1 MTRKF
6 AKETPVML
14 LCRRPIFAA
23 DLKVWAYE
31 LLRSDGPLA
40 SPAQAGE
47 VRELLAPEIWGPG
60 KPLWLMVSGEF
71 LKQGLVADLPA
82 AQIILE
88 VEPRALEDPEVRRG
102 LTAWTE
108 AGYRLALGWVEEP
121 SGSGMDGL
129 PLSLLKVE
137 FGALSG
143 TRPPAGLAGA
153 GNRPLTLVAAGLT
166 QPAQF
171 REALTAGFTYAQG
184 SFYRRREEGSAPRT
198 RRFAVNYVKILN
210 ELGQSS
216 LNFPRF
222 AALIQSN
229 PPLVHRLLS
238 YLNSA
243 FFGLPCRVHSVEQ
256 ALLLL
261 GEEELRK
268 WAALV
273 IIHHLGEGH
282 PEELF
287 LLSLI
292 RARLAER
299 LAQQAKMDSASEMFL
314 IGLLS
319 LVDVYLGQPLEA
331 LLAELPLCPVILDAL
346 AGAPGPQRRLL
357 ELVLALEEAD
367 WEGTRKQADN
377 LRLSEAEI
385 AAAYQEALKTAEAAR
400 RHWLG

>member
-1 MTRKF
+1 
-6 AKETPVML
+6 ML
-14 LCRRPIFAA
+14 ICRRPIFAA

-40 SPAQAGE
+40 SPAQAGDL
-47 VRELLAPEIWGPG
+47 RELLAPEICGPG
-60 KPLWLMVSGEF
+60 KLLWLSVSGEF
-71 LKQGLVADLPA
+71 LRGEPPNDLPA
-82 AQIILE
+82 ERVILE
-88 VEPRALEDPEVRRG
+88 LDPQGAADPAGRRT
-102 LTAWTE
+102 LPAWT
-108 AGYRLALGWVEEP
+108 ATGYRLALRCGKDNLWPE
-121 SGSGMDGL
+121 MDGL
-129 PLSLLKVE
+129 PLFLLKVE
-137 FGALSG
+137 CGALAG
-143 TRPPAGLAGA
+143 MPPPAWPASP
-153 GNRPLTLVAAGLT
+153 GNRPLILVAAGLEL
-166 QPAQF
+166 PRHF
-171 REALTAGFTYAQG
+171 REALAAGFTYAQG
-184 SFYRRREEGSAPRT
+184 SFYCRREEGFPARP

-210 ELGQSS
+210 ELGQET

-229 PPLVHRLLS
+229 PPLVHRLLT

-282 PEELF
+282 PEELL

-299 LAQQAKMDSASEMFL
+299 LAELAKVGSASDMFL

-319 LVDVYLGQPLEA
+319 LLDVYLGQPLDA

-346 AGAPGPQRRLL
+346 RGVPGLQHRIL
-357 ELVLALEEAD
+357 ELVMALEEAD
-367 WEGTRKQADN
+367 WPH
-377 LRLSEAEI
+377 LRELAAGLGVSEAEL
-385 AAAYQEALKTAEAAR
+385 AAAYREALQTAEAAR

>member
-1 MTRKF
+1 
-6 AKETPVML
+6 ML
-14 LCRRPIFAA
+14 ICRRPIFAA

-47 VRELLAPEIWGPG
+47 VRELLAAEIWGPG
-60 KPLWLMVSGEF
+60 KPLWLSVSGEF
-71 LKQGLVADLPA
+71 LKQGPAADLPA

-88 VEPRALEDPEVRRG
+88 VEPDALEDPEVRRC
-102 LTAWTE
+102 LTAWTA
-108 AGYRLALGWVEEP
+108 AGYRLALRCGKEDLWPE
-121 SGSGMDGL
+121 MDGL

-137 FGALSG
+137 CGAL
-143 TRPPAGLAGA
+143 AGLPTPAWPA
-153 GNRPLTLVAAGLT
+153 DPGNRPLTLVAAGLEL
-166 QPAQF
+166 PRHF
-171 REALTAGFTYAQG
+171 REALAAGFTYAQG
-184 SFYRRREEGSAPRT
+184 SFYRRREEGSPARP

-210 ELGQSS
+210 ELGQET

-273 IIHHLGEGH
+273 IIHNLGEGH

-299 LAQQAKMDSASEMFL
+299 LAELAKVDSASEMFL

-319 LVDVYLGQPLEA
+319 LLDVYLGQPLEA
-331 LLAELPLCPVILDAL
+331 LLAELPLCPVILEAL
-346 AGAPGPQRRLL
+346 AGAPGPQRRIL
-357 ELVLALEEAD
+357 ELILALEEAD
-367 WEGTRKQADN
+367 WEGARKQADD
-377 LRLSEAEI
+377 LMLSEAAI

>member
-1 MTRKF
+1 
-6 AKETPVML
+6 ML
-14 LCRRPIFAA
+14 VCRSPIFDAGM
-23 DLKVWAYE
+23 KVWAYE
-31 LLRSDGPLA
+31 LLFSDGPLDG
-40 SPAQAGE
+40 PAQAGE
-47 VRELLAPEIWGPG
+47 VWTLPVPAGGGP
-60 KPLWLMVSGEF
+60 KKCLWVRVSGEF
-71 LKQGLVADLPA
+71 LQQGPAVNLPA

-88 VEPRALEDPEVRRG
+88 VEPRALEDSDVRQG
-102 LTAWTE
+102 LTAWTA
-108 AGYRLALGWVEEP
+108 AGYRLARRWIKEQ

-129 PLSLLKVE
+129 PFSFLKVD
-137 FGALSG
+137 FGALPG
-143 TRPPAGLAGA
+143 GPPPAGLPGP
-153 GNRPLTLVAAGLT
+153 GTRPLTLVAAGLT

-171 REALTAGFTYAQG
+171 REALAGGFTYTQG
-184 SFYRRREEGSAPRT
+184 SFYRRREAGSAPRP
-198 RRFAVNYVKILN
+198 RRFAVNYIKILN
-210 ELGQSS
+210 ELGQTS

-229 PPLVHRLLS
+229 PPLVHRLLT

-292 RARLAER
+292 RARLAEN
-299 LAQQAKMDSASEMFL
+299 LAQQAKVDSPAEMFL

-319 LVDVYLGQPLEA
+319 LLDVYLGQPLEA

-346 AGAPGPQRRLL
+346 AGAPGPQRRVL
-357 ELVLALEEAD
+357 ELVLALEEAN
-367 WEGTRKQADN
+367 WQQVRELAVP
-377 LRLSEAEI
+377 LRVPEAEI
-385 AAAYQEALKTAEAAR
+385 TAAYLEALKIAEAAR
-400 RHWLG
+400 QHWLG